1 MNYTQQVFKLH
12 DNILQD
18 GYRFI
23 TNPARF
29 LFTKKSERLVMTNNK
44 KSAETKQTVKRVA
57 KTTKDNTKKVV
68 KNSVHD
74 LKHGASGIEPKK

>member
-1 MNYTQQVFKLH
+1 MNYTQQAFKLH

-18 GYRFI
+18 CYRFI

-29 LFTKKSERLVMTNNK
+29 LFTKKSEGLVMTNNK
-44 KSAETKQTVKRVA
+44 KLAETKQTVKRVA
-57 KTTKDNTKKVV
+57 KATKDNTKKVV